1 MSPPGRPKGE
11 YRSAQHEGT
20 PMSLQRSQ
28 SLLWLAQRGSAA
40 VLALCVVVH
49 LATMIVAVRGGLT
62 AAEILGRT
70 RGSIAWAAFYGV
82 FVLGVAI
89 HAPIG
94 LRAIVAEMRGGH
106 GKGIDMAMLAFAAV
120 LLTLGLRAVW
130 AVTAGMGT

>member
-1 MSPPGRPKGE
+1 MSV
-11 YRSAQHEGT
+11 
-20 PMSLQRSQ
+20 QRSQ

-40 VLALCVVVH
+40 VLAGCVAVH

-70 RGSIAWAAFYGV
+70 RGSVLWAAFYLV

-106 GKGIDMAMLAFAAV
+106 GRGIDVAMFAFAAM
-120 LLTLGLRAVW
+120 LLALGLRAVY

>member
-1 MSPPGRPKGE
+1 MSR
-11 YRSAQHEGT
+11 A
-20 PMSLQRSQ
+20 RSQ

-40 VLALCVVVH
+40 VLALCVAVH

-70 RGSIAWAAFYGV
+70 RGNVAWAVFYGV

-106 GKGIDMAMLAFAAV
+106 GKGIDMAMLAFAA
-120 LLTLGLRAVW
+120 LLLALGLRAVW